1 MKGEQKGEL
10 PPSVGVM
17 FSFHLFLQGSA
28 ILAGVGAVA
37 TNQYP
42 EPDVY
47 YIAAEGTASARCL
60 LSWSN
65 KDFPRA
71 AARTS

>member
-1 MKGEQKGEL
+1 VEA
-10 PPSVGVM
+10 
-17 FSFHLFLQGSA
+17 F
-28 ILAGVGAVA
+28 A
-37 TNQYP
+37 TKQYP

-47 YIAAEGTASARCL
+47 RAEGTASARCL

-65 KDFPRA
+65 KDFQRA